1 MQNRAHILDR
11 AVVILMANYINIICR
26 FRRCALSLSL
36 SLSLARARA
45 RALCVD
51 KLLRTDERARLRPLS
66 TPYGFS
72 RWAIAHF
79 AVQTAN
85 RWRWKD
91 EASGIR
97 WRAKENIPAVRT
109 FVASAHA
116 RGDTWTNVRGA
127 RSPWHIPAGL
137 P

>member
-11 AVVILMANYINIICR
+11 AVAILMANYINIICR
-26 FRRCALSLSL
+26 FRRRA
-36 SLSLARARA
+36 LSLARARA
-45 RALCVD
+45 YALCVD

-97 WRAKENIPAVRT
+97 WRAKENIPTV
-109 FVASAHA
+109 
-116 RGDTWTNVRGA
+116 WT
-127 RSPWHIPAGL
+127 
-137 P
+137 